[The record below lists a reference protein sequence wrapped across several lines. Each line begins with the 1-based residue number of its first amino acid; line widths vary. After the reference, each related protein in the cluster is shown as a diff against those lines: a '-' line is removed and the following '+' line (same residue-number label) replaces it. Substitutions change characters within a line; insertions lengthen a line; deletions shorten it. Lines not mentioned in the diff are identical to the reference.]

1 MMSLLV
7 IGAIV
12 AGIDANQAVF
22 RVHKSNEEKMEVL
35 NNKIDAL
42 QESIEELLEKMEE
55 IESRLDGKR
64 YVNPIE
70 M

>member
-1 MMSLLV
+1 MSLLV

-12 AGIDANQAVF
+12 AGINANQAVF
-22 RVHKSNEEKMEVL
+22 RIHQSNEQKMEAL

-42 QESIEELLEKMEE
+42 QESMGELLEKMEE
-55 IESRLDGKR
+55 IEGRLDGKR

-70 M
+70 L